1 MPALDAQVAVV
12 GAGPIGM
19 TLAGRLAQRG
29 VNVVLLEQHPR
40 HTGEG
45 SKALCMQRETL
56 EIWARLGVGET
67 VAARGVQWDLGR
79 TYFRDRELFSIRLPS
94 SEADHFPPFVNINQT
109 EVEELLLERLREVPN
124 VEVRWGY
131 RLVGLRQDPDGVRLS
146 CETAEGRVE
155 LNAAYAVG
163 TDGAHSSVRQLLG
176 MGFPGHSHDDLFL
189 ICDIRARLPFP
200 RERRFFFD
208 PPWNPGRQVL
218 VHPQPDDTWRIDWQ
232 VPSGTDVD
240 VERASGALD
249 RRIRQV
255 VGPET
260 KYELAWVTA
269 YRFHQRLAAR
279 FRVGRAL
286 LAGDAAHLMSP
297 FGARGLNSGA
307 ADAEN
312 LAWKLALVLD
322 GRATEALLDSYEAER
337 RAAAVENLAITDASM
352 RFMVP
357 RGPLRRAAR
366 NAILRGSVRFDA
378 LRRRVNSGRLS
389 QPHTYRS
396 SPLVAPDHGDDRL
409 PVHGAVAPDA
419 SCIALGA
426 EEAAV
431 ARLRDLVGGDFLAL
445 LVCRTGSQAAAAM
458 AIRAARLAWPAPC
471 RIAVI
476 GADTP
481 LRGVTVLKDPTG
493 ELLRTYGAAGSRA
506 WLIRPDGHLAG
517 SLPLDARESVDR
529 LPALQAMAIGG
540 SRRAT
545 ASPRSA
551 RASSVR
557 DTMRRRSR
565 RAG

>member
-29 VNVVLLEQHPR
+29 VKVVLLEQHPH

-56 EIWARLGVGET
+56 EIWARLGIGQA
-67 VAARGVQWDLGR
+67 VADRGVQWDLGR
-79 TYFRDRELFSIRLPS
+79 TYFRDRELFSIHLPS
-94 SEADHFPPFVNINQT
+94 SDVDHFPPFVNINQT
-109 EVEELLLERLREVPN
+109 EVEELLLQRLGELPE
-124 VEVRWGY
+124 VEVRWGH
-131 RLVGLRQDPDGVRLS
+131 RLTGLRQQGAGLRLG
-146 CETAEGRVE
+146 CETADGPADLTV
-155 LNAAYAVG
+155 AYAVG
-163 TDGAHSSVRQLLG
+163 ADGAHSSVRQLLG

-200 RERRFFFD
+200 RERRFYFD

-240 VERASGALD
+240 AERASGALD

-255 VGPET
+255 VGQET
-260 KYELAWVTA
+260 EYELVWVTA
-269 YRFHQRLAAR
+269 YRFHQRLAPR
-279 FRVGRAL
+279 FRVGRVL

-312 LAWKLALVLD
+312 LAWKLSLVLA
-322 GRATEALLDSYEAER
+322 GRAPDALLDSYDSER

-357 RGPLRRAAR
+357 HGPLRRATR
-366 NAILRGSVRFDA
+366 NAVLRGSVRFDA

-389 QPHTYRS
+389 QPYTYRS
-396 SPLVAPDHGDDRL
+396 SPVVAPDHGDDRL

-419 SCIALGA
+419 TCRALGP
-426 EEAAV
+426 EESTV
-431 ARLRDLVGGDFLAL
+431 ARLRDIVGGDFLGL
-445 LVCRTGSQAAAAM
+445 LVCRTGNRAAAAM
-458 AIRAARLAWPAPC
+458 AIRAAGLAWPAPC

-481 LRGVTVLKDPTG
+481 LRGVTVLKDQTG
-493 ELLRTYGAAGSRA
+493 ELVQIYGAAGSRA

-517 SLPLDARESVDR
+517 SVPLDVRESVDR
-529 LPALQAMAIGG
+529 LPALQAMAIGDPQP
-540 SRRAT
+540 AT
-545 ASPRSA
+545 TAPA
-551 RASSVR
+551 
-557 DTMRRRSR
+557 TRRRSPAVPRPR
-565 RAG
+565 RKRVA